1 MAKYSVQLPDS
12 FTKGLICK
20 VNVSLNGKKSSK
32 ELKVCSV
39 KARSVTF
46 IEVDRANRQN
56 IFRKVDKA
64 DIVEFRPTAICE
76 ITVKDGILPVKW
88 ESSWDSIGQPS
99 PAVANSFGRKP
110 FSNHSKG
117 WSSNAPQY
125 KNYNGV
131 VIRQPKGASHD
142 ALVANLVAKHSK
154 PLPSTTNSAAGFP
167 MV

>member
-12 FTKGLICK
+12 FVKGLVCK
-20 VNVSLNGKKSSK
+20 VHVSLNGKQSCK

-64 DIVEFRPTAICE
+64 DIVNFSPTAICE
-76 ITVKDGILPVKW
+76 ITVKDGILPVRW
-88 ESSWDSIGQPS
+88 ESSWDSIGQPTT
-99 PAVANSFGRKP
+99 PFPHKPGYGRIT
-110 FSNHSKG
+110 FS
-117 WSSNAPQY
+117 
-125 KNYNGV
+125 
-131 VIRQPKGASHD
+131 
-142 ALVANLVAKHSK
+142 KHSQGWAPK
-154 PLPSTTNSAAGFP
+154 LPSTTNSAAGFP